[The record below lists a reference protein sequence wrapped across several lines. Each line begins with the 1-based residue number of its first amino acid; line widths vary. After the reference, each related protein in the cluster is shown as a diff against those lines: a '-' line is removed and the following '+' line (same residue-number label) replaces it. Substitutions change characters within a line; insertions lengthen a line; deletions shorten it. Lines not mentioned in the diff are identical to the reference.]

1 MDLLTCIRLLGGVAP
16 TYRLLGMGWTGRA
29 LSAAVHRGAIIR
41 VRQGWYA
48 SALESEE
55 NLAAWRVGGRLTC
68 LSGAAHYG
76 LSIRSD
82 NALHVAV
89 TLTSSRLRDPSDP
102 RHRLVPDS
110 PTVIHWRARRS
121 GGAFA
126 ESPLNCLIDM
136 CQCEPPE
143 FVVAAVD
150 SALRL
155 GLVSRAAWARAVAA
169 MPLRLRLQ
177 LADVDGRSESII
189 ESLTRF
195 RCRRLGL
202 HVRIQVG
209 LAPGLRVDFLLGET
223 LVVEVDGREHHSDP
237 AAFERDRV
245 RDARLAALGYRVLH
259 FSYRQVMYNW
269 PAVEAAILAAA
280 GRGDHGLHV

>member
-1 MDLLTCIRLLGGVAP
+1 
-16 TYRLLGMGWTGRA
+16 
-29 LSAAVHRGAIIR
+29 
-41 VRQGWYA
+41 
-48 SALESEE
+48 
-55 NLAAWRVGGRLTC
+55 
-68 LSGAAHYG
+68 
-76 LSIRSD
+76 
-82 NALHVAV
+82 
-89 TLTSSRLRDPSDP
+89 
-102 RHRLVPDS
+102 
-110 PTVIHWRARRS
+110 
-121 GGAFA
+121 
-126 ESPLNCLIDM
+126 M

-209 LAPGLRVDFLLGET
+209 LAPGLRVDFLVGET

-245 RDARLAALGYRVLH
+245 RDSRLAALGYRVLH

-280 GRGDHGLHV
+280 GRGDHRLHV